1 MLHSAAGVPQRF
13 YRHFTAWA
21 NARGLGV
28 LTYDYRDFGDSAF
41 RPLRESDT
49 IFADWAVRDQALLL
63 GFTKAHLKTLI
74 SNHMEDVSKTLKKG
88 GKETA
93 TNKEAIVI
101 GGDKRSTVAVPPPK
115 GS

>member
-1 MLHSAAGVPQRF
+1 MSDSYVASKIQEALKVTNGDKKDAVK
-13 YRHFTAWA
+13 
-21 NARGLGV
+21 L
-28 LTYDYRDFGDSAF
+28 LT
-41 RPLRESDT
+41 T
-49 IFADWAVRDQALLL
+49 WAVRDQALLL

-74 SNHMEDVSKTLKKG
+74 SDHMEDVSKTLKKG

-115 GS
+115 SSERQASVMHQLAAAFKKKK